1 MNLLYFDVGRG
12 QTDEAGC
19 LRVLNKCTNT
29 GGKFLQVAAPV
40 CADLQ
45 NSSKLQEKGKTGMT
59 VPSLLHVA
67 TLWIRIRVQQK
78 LLLNLPLALM
88 SQTPKVY
95 KVSSQ
100 KEYIILLFA
109 LLFRDAGEGPIN
121 ANDEAVGIFLG
132 NHLRAQS
139 CSTPCVDHNLGL
151 DRMFLSKLL
160 SNVECIL
167 VEVHHGSLIEK
178 NGKCSG
184 MLQRKRCGRIWIALS
199 INSVQAHTLLCGEI
213 RLLEKTLTASRAAYP
228 SLSLGTRSL
237 WSRCEPD

>member
-1 MNLLYFDVGRG
+1 VVFAFKERDALCAVGLMNLLYFDVGRG

-109 LLFRDAGEGPIN
+109 LLFRDAGEGPSFQGRST
-121 ANDEAVGIFLG
+121 AEDV
-132 NHLRAQS
+132 S
-139 CSTPCVDHNLGL
+139 CAENFDFPTLARL
-151 DRMFLSKLL
+151 TY
-160 SNVECIL
+160 
-167 VEVHHGSLIEK
+167 
-178 NGKCSG
+178 
-184 MLQRKRCGRIWIALS
+184 QR
-199 INSVQAHTLLCGEI
+199 Q
-213 RLLEKTLTASRAAYP
+213 
-228 SLSLGTRSL
+228 
-237 WSRCEPD
+237 